1 VHGFGDL
8 HGIGHYLE
16 KIVSPSVL
24 CRGPCFDSGRMFNQG
39 SSQVQSVP
47 NNLAMNG
54 ARDTVLQL
62 EVHLRNSVFWEYGS
76 VRDITCEIKVSECN
90 AREHQL
96 HMRNSI
102 ATSLHAYVRAFQ
114 SPHMRSAG

>member
-16 KIVSPSVL
+16 KLSALLFSVGVL
-24 CRGPCFDSGRMFNQG
+24 VLIQGRMFNQG

-47 NNLAMNG
+47 NNLAVNG

-62 EVHLRNSVFWEYGS
+62 EVHLRNGVFWEY
-76 VRDITCEIKVSECN
+76 
-90 AREHQL
+90 
-96 HMRNSI
+96 
-102 ATSLHAYVRAFQ
+102 
-114 SPHMRSAG
+114 